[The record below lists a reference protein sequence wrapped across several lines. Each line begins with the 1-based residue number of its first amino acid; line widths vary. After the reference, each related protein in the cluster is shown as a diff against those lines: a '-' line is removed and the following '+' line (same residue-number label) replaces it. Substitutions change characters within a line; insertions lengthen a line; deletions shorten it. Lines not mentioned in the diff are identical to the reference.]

1 MQASTKNKWTIV
13 LIAVLGTTYSL
24 LFLNRWIFTNV
35 PIDVFARVWQYYV
48 GYQDVGFAR
57 RLLVGSAIQWSPIT
71 QLFQNE
77 YIFAHAFHSISILAV
92 SGVALYYILKSN
104 AQQSAWKYL
113 IIFFSPAFIQQMGST
128 TGNMDS
134 ILVLLAAMSFFFVKR
149 LEILVCIALVGISI
163 HELYIFLL
171 PSIILLHAIR
181 KKEKKISVTN
191 LIAIAIPTVFF
202 ILITSFG
209 KIDLDKEAY
218 ESMMAVKIPLAAYS
232 HSLWSGYFELSTSVH
247 DNFLEGQSFIKNYL
261 PLYKYAILPTL
272 YTILIAWLVSIQKF
286 FSGKQKVLVLIAL
299 LFPIVATF
307 FAIDYYRWLGLS
319 ANLSILH
326 LIFLMSQ
333 SKFHLAKWQWVVLLL
348 FCLLAPMGGNEF
360 HLPFPLHQ
368 PLLNK
373 LMGVWG

>member
-1 MQASTKNKWTIV
+1 MQASTRNKWAIV
-13 LIAVLGTTYSL
+13 FIAVLGTTYSL

-57 RLLVGSAIQWSPIT
+57 RLLVGSAIQWSHIT
-71 QLFQNE
+71 QYFQNE
-77 YIFAHAFHSISILAV
+77 FIFAHAFHSMSILAV
-92 SGVALYYILKSN
+92 SGVALYYILKNKS
-104 AQQSAWKYL
+104 QQTAWKYL
-113 IIFFSPAFIQQMGST
+113 IVFFSPAFIQQMGST

-134 ILVLLAAMSFFFVKR
+134 ILVLLAAVSFFFARR
-149 LEILVCIALVGISI
+149 LKVLVGIALIGISI

-181 KKEKKISVTN
+181 KKKKIFSATN
-191 LIAIAIPTVFF
+191 FIAVAIPAVYF
-202 ILITSFG
+202 ILITSLG

-218 ESMMAVKIPLAAYS
+218 ESMMAVKIPLAAYG

-261 PLYKYAILPTL
+261 PLYQFAILPTL
-272 YTILIAWLVSIQKF
+272 YTILIAWMVSIQKF
-286 FSGKQKVLVLIAL
+286 FSGKQKALVLIAL
-299 LFPIVATF
+299 LFPMIATF

-319 ANLSILH
+319 ANLSILYI
-326 LIFLMSQ
+326 IFLMSQ
-333 SKFHLAKWQWVVLLL
+333 SKFHLARWQWIVLLL